1 MTVSPAS
8 PHPPRSRELPKTGKA
23 IVHNRE
29 GDGMKSMLYGGYDAD
44 PSPPTLPSGR
54 KAFHGASPP
63 RAHRCFT
70 HAGIWCVRSPRET
83 DLASP
88 APRTSHPTSACR
100 SPTMLTHPTIPTPFI
115 RSPRSHR
122 ASLRHLR
129 RRERRQQPVPI
140 PEARQEKLQIRRGRG
155 EGWRGRRRRSL
166 PAVRVREDAGAGGGD
181 EGQEPVRRRQ
191 HLRPISHRPLE
202 ARAHSCAR

>member
-63 RAHRCFT
+63 RAPMFYSPRAFGVSVRRVKRIWRT
-70 HAGIWCVRSPRET
+70 HLTQHPHVVHQRSP
-83 DLASP
+83 
-88 APRTSHPTSACR
+88 SHHDTN
-100 SPTMLTHPTIPTPFI
+100 PTMTLTPFI

-155 EGWRGRRRRSL
+155 EGWRRRHRRSL

-191 HLRPISHRPLE
+191 HLRPISPLA

>member
-1 MTVSPAS
+1 MCIWLDVQIEIHPFILRIRTKCRFEGGGLSEVKSHAGAHPRALKPSSTHPSQPSTLHHEPRKHRPRVSTPTRREIPRRPAPTRVASLPDLRKFHRKTALTVSPAS

-70 HAGIWCVRSPRET
+70 HRGHLVC
-83 DLASP
+83 
-88 APRTSHPTSACR
+88 
-100 SPTMLTHPTIPTPFI
+100 PF
-115 RSPRSHR
+115 
-122 ASLRHLR
+122 A
-129 RRERRQQPVPI
+129 
-140 PEARQEKLQIRRGRG
+140 A
-155 EGWRGRRRRSL
+155 
-166 PAVRVREDAGAGGGD
+166 
-181 EGQEPVRRRQ
+181 
-191 HLRPISHRPLE
+191 
-202 ARAHSCAR
+202 

>member
-1 MTVSPAS
+1 
-8 PHPPRSRELPKTGKA
+8 
-23 IVHNRE
+23 
-29 GDGMKSMLYGGYDAD
+29 MKSMLYGGYDAD

-63 RAHRCFT
+63 RAAMFH
-70 HAGIWCVRSPRET
+70 SPRAFGVSVRRVKRIWRAHLT
-83 DLASP
+83 
-88 APRTSHPTSACR
+88 
-100 SPTMLTHPTIPTPFI
+100 THPHVVHPRSSSHHDANPTTSFTPFI

-140 PEARQEKLQIRRGRG
+140 PEARQEEFQIRRGRG
-155 EGWRGRRRRSL
+155 EGWRGRHRRSL

-191 HLRPISHRPLE
+191 HLRPISPISPLA

>member
-1 MTVSPAS
+1 MRIWLDVQIEIHPFILRIRTKCRFEGGGLSEVKSHGGTHPRALKPSSTHPSQPSTLHHEPRKHRPRVSTPTRREIPRRPAPTRVASLPDLRKFHRETALTVSPAS

-70 HAGIWCVRSPRET
+70 HRGHLVC
-83 DLASP
+83 
-88 APRTSHPTSACR
+88 
-100 SPTMLTHPTIPTPFI
+100 PF
-115 RSPRSHR
+115 
-122 ASLRHLR
+122 A
-129 RRERRQQPVPI
+129 
-140 PEARQEKLQIRRGRG
+140 A
-155 EGWRGRRRRSL
+155 
-166 PAVRVREDAGAGGGD
+166 
-181 EGQEPVRRRQ
+181 
-191 HLRPISHRPLE
+191 
-202 ARAHSCAR
+202 